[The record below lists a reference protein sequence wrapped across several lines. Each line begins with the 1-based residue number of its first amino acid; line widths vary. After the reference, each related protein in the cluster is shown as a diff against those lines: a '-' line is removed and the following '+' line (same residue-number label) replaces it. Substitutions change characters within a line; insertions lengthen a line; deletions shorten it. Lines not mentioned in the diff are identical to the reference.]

1 MCDADPIRFIGVCR
15 RAPSRPSKSP
25 WRTRGL
31 FGLAACLVSFQPD
44 SNRRPSASEADALST
59 ELWNVGGF
67 PTRTHYASPSG
78 ASVGLAGLEP
88 ATSRPPAGRATDC
101 AAIRRAF
108 LPTGGDGT
116 PLREPCDRRTCP
128 ACGENATF
136 MPHPRRALGRIRTG
150 DAHLRKVALY
160 PLSYRGVCR
169 LVARAS
175 QLVFRFDGIH
185 VVLSLVAMALR
196 LPRLSPTGMMVFIAR
211 STRPLDCPS
220 VDGPRDS
227 TPRFLAVRR
236 CDRASRGIRTH
247 NPRFKRPLL

>member
-1 MCDADPIRFIGVCR
+1 M
-15 RAPSRPSKSP
+15 
-25 WRTRGL
+25 
-31 FGLAACLVSFQPD
+31 SFQPD

-116 PLREPCDRRTCP
+116 PLREPRDRRTCP

-160 PLSYRGVCR
+160 PLSYRGIR
-169 LVARAS
+169 LRVAGTPQHVS
-175 QLVFRFDGIH
+175 RFEGVHIALLLLA
-185 VVLSLVAMALR
+185 VALR
-196 LPRLSPTGMMVFIAR
+196 IA
-211 STRPLDCPS
+211 TAF
-220 VDGPRDS
+220 
-227 TPRFLAVRR
+227 TY
-236 CDRASRGIRTH
+236 
-247 NPRFKRPLL
+247 